1 LDVDVDRVVR
11 LLVDRP
17 DSELALDVGADTERA
32 ARAQRLLEAL
42 SAMTP
47 ATVSHEP
54 GRVDAGTR

>member
-1 LDVDVDRVVR
+1 VDVDVDRVVR

-17 DSELALDVGADTERA
+17 DSELALDVSADTERA

-47 ATVSHEP
+47 AAVSHGP